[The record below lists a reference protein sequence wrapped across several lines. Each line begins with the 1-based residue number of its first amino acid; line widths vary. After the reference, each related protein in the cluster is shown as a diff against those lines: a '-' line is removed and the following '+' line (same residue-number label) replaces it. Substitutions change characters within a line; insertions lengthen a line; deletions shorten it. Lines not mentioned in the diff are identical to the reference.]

1 MRQTLISTILSL
13 LVAFISCTNE
23 TNQFTQEIFVYR
35 YSVYNQDNIVRTDT
49 IFFDYRSTKDSITY
63 YYRPGEISDGY
74 FYTLEVGKENPDTVS
89 IYGVN
94 CPVVDVKNIW
104 VDNQLFEI
112 RKCDFDVLSSSD
124 EETYY
129 FFCDRYGLLVV
140 DNYTGIGLVHTF
152 EYDSISRRLVSEI
165 LKRKRDFGITNYT
178 IAPPPPNSL
187 IKD

>member
-1 MRQTLISTILSL
+1 
-13 LVAFISCTNE
+13 VAFISC

-35 YSVYNQDNIVRTDT
+35 YSVYNQDSIVCTDT
-49 IFFDYRSTKDSITY
+49 IFFDYLSTNDSITY
-63 YYRPGEISDGY
+63 HYRVGEIYDGY
-74 FYTLEVGKENPDTVS
+74 FYTLEVGKDNRDTVS
-89 IYGVN
+89 IYGMN

-112 RKCDFDVLSSSD
+112 KKCDFDVISSSD

-129 FFCDRYGLLVV
+129 FFCDRYGLLIV

-165 LKRKRDFGITNYT
+165 LKRKRDFGITDYT
-178 IAPPPPNSL
+178 IAPPPPNPL